1 MIDDAYRLSWITS
14 REQFGD
20 VKICFPAI
28 KSFPELFS
36 DVSYTKENASRVT
49 QPGIGTYFQVTKA
62 GQGYSHSF
70 WARPSERLVDW
81 IVVNMLS
88 SCGVHFEV
96 IIHDDG
102 LAVLIAQYDQI
113 IGGRWLAMVDAST
126 IPPRITDTSRNNSSL
141 SIPVLTV
148 LSKSSVEGCVVKLP
162 GQLDRKLYEQ
172 VNRVLVAL
180 GGKWD
185 RKLSGHLFKEDP
197 SDLLD
202 TVMLTGMI
210 RKPEKFGYFPTP
222 RPLGE
227 TVVEL
232 AGIEDGMKVL
242 EPEGG
247 TGELADVVSQ
257 RFGKS
262 GITCY
267 ELQEKNVAVLRSKGY
282 SVQQADFLS
291 VAASPEFDRVIMNPP
306 FERQQDIAHV
316 RHAWGFLKPG
326 GRIVAIMSV
335 GFTFRENRLSAE
347 FREFVQEYGSYQKN
361 PDGSFRP
368 SGTNVETVT
377 VILCKPCLT
386 LETEEAQS
394 DTPLDEA
401 V

>member
-1 MIDDAYRLSWITS
+1 MIDETYRLGWITS
-14 REQFGD
+14 RERFGD
-20 VKICFPAI
+20 VRICFPEI
-28 KSFPELFS
+28 KSFSELFS
-36 DVSYTKENASRVT
+36 DVSYTKEYAPQVT
-49 QPGIGTYFQVTKA
+49 QPGISTYFHVSRVEK
-62 GQGYSHSF
+62 GYSHFF

-81 IVVNMLS
+81 IVVNMMS
-88 SCGVHFEV
+88 SCGVHFEI

-102 LAVLIAQYDQI
+102 LALVIAQYDQI

-148 LSKSSVEGCVVKLP
+148 LSKCSIEGCVVKLP

-172 VNRVLVAL
+172 VNKVLVAL

-185 RKLSGHLFKEDP
+185 RKLNGHLFKEDP

-232 AGIEDGMKVL
+232 ADIEDGMKVL

-247 TGELADVVSQ
+247 TGELADVVSE

-262 GITCY
+262 NITCY
-267 ELQEKNVAVLRSKGY
+267 ELQESNIAVLRSKGY
-282 SVQQADFLS
+282 AAQQVDFLS

-306 FERQQDIAHV
+306 FERQQDIVHV

-326 GRIVAIMSV
+326 GRIVAIMSA
-335 GFTFRENRLSAE
+335 GFTFRENKLSVD
-347 FREFVQEYGSYQKN
+347 FRQFAQEYGFCTEN
-361 PDGSFRP
+361 PDGSFKP
-368 SGTNVETVT
+368 SGTNVKTVT
-377 VILCKPCLT
+377 VVLHKPCVT
-386 LETEEAQS
+386 SEMEA
-394 DTPLDEA
+394 A
-401 V
+401 